1 MSDTMITLQATF
13 PSDHKKDELIE
24 CIKLLRVLAQ
34 RYPQHLDIAYQALER
49 EYNLPPMQQLATQDN
64 VINGGSL

>member
-1 MSDTMITLQATF
+1 MSDTTITLQATF

-24 CIKLLRVLAQ
+24 CIKLLRELAK

-49 EYNLPPMQQLATQDN
+49 EYNLPPMQQLASQD